1 MKKFMDWMSNV
12 FAPKM
17 NKISKNAYVS
27 AVQSSLLTT
36 MPLILIGSFV
46 TLIASFVDEFM
57 PGVVD
62 LWTISSFTMGLLSL
76 FISFLVPYYVLE
88 NCKHPNTKREAAI
101 AGVILYLLL
110 IGPTFDADNNLVLNA
125 SLLGNGGMLVALV
138 AGLFAGLVMNMFAK
152 HSFFGE
158 ESAIPDFI
166 TIWFDTLIPILL
178 IVVIGWAST
187 FLLGFDMAE
196 AITNLFSPILTMGE
210 SFIGFTLL
218 FFFGYAFLY
227 TFGISTWVIYPI
239 EYTIV
244 MQGLAA
250 NQAAA
255 AAGNALPAIN
265 AYGASYYWTIGGG
278 GCTLA
283 LGLMML
289 FLAKSKKCK
298 VIGKATIVPSLAN
311 INEPIVFGAPIAFNP
326 ILMVPMWIIGLLAPA
341 LTWLALNFNLI
352 PRVSEVFAFWYL
364 PAPICAWFVGGLR
377 GVLFMLF
384 IFALSWIIY
393 YPFFKVYDKQCIQA
407 EEEKARKKAEKAALK
422 AQKKELEAEL

>member
-110 IGPTFDADNNLVLNA
+110 IGPTFDADGNLVLVT

-138 AGLFAGLVMNMFAK
+138 AGLFAGFVMNMFAK

-158 ESAIPDFI
+158 DSAIPDFI
-166 TIWFDTLIPILL
+166 TVWFDTLIPILL

-210 SFIGFTLL
+210 SFVGFTLL

-311 INEPIVFGAPIAFNP
+311 INEPIVFGLPIVLNP
-326 ILMVPMWIIGLLAPA
+326 TMIIPFILVPTINIIISYLAMSAGL
-341 LTWLALNFNLI
+341 
-352 PRVSEVFAFWYL
+352 V
-364 PAPICAWFVGGLR
+364 PICSGINIPWTTPVIISGFLATNWVGAILQA
-377 GVLFMLF
+377 VLLVLGIF
-384 IFALSWIIY
+384 IY
-393 YPFFKVYDKQCIQA
+393 MPFIKIMDKQYINDEADAVHEA
-407 EEEKARKKAEKAALK
+407 EEDDFSLDD
-422 AQKKELEAEL
+422 LSFDDL

>member
-1 MKKFMDWMSNV
+1 MQKFMDWMQNV

-17 NKISKNAYVS
+17 NKVSKNPYVS
-27 AVQSSLLTT
+27 AVQSALLTT
-36 MPLILIGSFV
+36 MPLVLIGSFV
-46 TLIASFVDEFM
+46 VLISSLVNQFA

-62 LWTISSFTMGLLSL
+62 LSVLNSFTMGLLSL

-110 IGPTFDADNNLVLNA
+110 IGPSYDVDGNLVLNP

-138 AGLFAGLVMNMFAK
+138 AGIFAGFVMNAFAK

-158 ESAIPDFI
+158 DSAIPDFI
-166 TIWFDTLIPILL
+166 TVWFDTLIPIL
-178 IVVIGWAST
+178 IITTVGWLST
-187 FLLGFDMAE
+187 FVFKFDMPG
-196 AITNLFSPILTMGE
+196 AITKLFSPLLTAGE
-210 SFIGFTLL
+210 SFLGFTLL
-218 FFFGYAFLY
+218 FFVGYAFLY

-239 EYTIV
+239 EYTIM

-255 AAGNALPAIN
+255 AAGEALPSIA
-265 AYGASYYWTIGGG
+265 AYGASFYWTIGGG

-326 ILMVPMWIIGLLAPA
+326 ILMIPMWIIGLVAPA
-341 LTWLALNFNLI
+341 LTWIALNFNWI
-352 PRVSEVFAFWYL
+352 PRISEVFAFWYL
-364 PAPICAWFVGGLR
+364 PAPICVWFVGGIKGLI
-377 GVLFMLF
+377 FMLI
-384 IFALSWIIY
+384 IFALSWVIY
-393 YPFFKVYDKQCIQA
+393 YPFFKVYDKQCLEQ
-407 EEEKARKKAEKAALK
+407 EEEKARKKAEKAAAK
-422 AQKKELEAEL
+422 AAKKEAEA

>member
-1 MKKFMDWMSNV
+1 MKKFMDWMQNV

-17 NKISKNAYVS
+17 NKVSKNAYVS

-36 MPLILIGSFV
+36 MPMILIGSFIV
-46 TLIASFVDEFM
+46 LLASLVDQFA

-62 LWTISSFTMGLLSL
+62 LWTINSFTMGLLSL

-101 AGVILYLLL
+101 AGLILYLLL
-110 IGPTFDADNNLVLNA
+110 IGPTFDEAGNLVLNA

-138 AGLFAGLVMNMFAK
+138 SGLFAGFVMNMFAK

-158 ESAIPDFI
+158 DSAIPDFI

-178 IVVIGWAST
+178 ITVVGWLST
-187 FLLGFDMAE
+187 FVFHFDMAG
-196 AITNLFSPILTMGE
+196 AITKIFSPILNMGE

-218 FFFGYAFLY
+218 FFVGYAFLY

-255 AAGNALPAIN
+255 AAGEALPAIN

-311 INEPIVFGAPIAFNP
+311 INEPVVFGAPIAFNP
-326 ILMVPMWIIGLLAPA
+326 ILMIPMWIIGLLAPA
-341 LTWLALNFNLI
+341 LTWIALNFNWI
-352 PRVSEVFAFWYL
+352 PRIKEVFAFWYL
-364 PAPICAWFVGGLR
+364 PAPICVWFVGGVR
-377 GVLFMLF
+377 GLIFMLI

-393 YPFFKVYDKQCIQA
+393 FPFFKVYDKQCVAQ
-407 EEEKARKKAEKAALK
+407 EEEKARKKAEKAAAK
-422 AQKKELEAEL
+422 AAAKEAEEA